1 MNKIISSAIAV
12 SAILVDSLAISSF
25 LIAPLQA
32 QIPQQEKDECL
43 NNLNCGARKIQTT
56 ETYYGIQGTLTLP
69 QQVQVPNDGS
79 YIAFYLGFGDECE
92 GGISYGSK
100 SGEKLG
106 WRKFLNCGSNSNVS
120 QRLSNQSYR
129 EINLKLVKNKDG
141 FPSLYINGVLA
152 YTAKRRLGNTTVKA
166 VHSTYNPASSRELN
180 SYAKAS
186 FTNIQI
192 KISPDESGSYKLL
205 PRKGVNENPWPNFSR
220 YTESDTTNGLK
231 TSLRR

>member
-1 MNKIISSAIAV
+1 ISSAIAV
-12 SAILVDSLAISSF
+12 SAILIGSVAISSF

-56 ETYYGIQGTLTLP
+56 ETYYGIQATLTLP
-69 QQVQVPNDGS
+69 QQVQVPNNNNGS
-79 YIAFYLGFGDECE
+79 YMAFYLGFGDECE

-120 QRLSNQSYR
+120 QRLSNQDYR

-166 VHSTYNPASSRELN
+166 VHSTYNPAGAPSRELN

-205 PRKGVNENPWPNFSR
+205 PRKGVNKNPWPNFSR
-220 YTESDTTNGLK
+220 YTESTTNGLE
-231 TSLRR
+231 TSLQR